1 MSMTSSLRT
10 MIRDLHRRRGRERR
24 GLALAEG
31 VRLVEEALDAGL
43 PLRGAAIS
51 PALEGTTR
59 GKSLKS
65 ALERRGVRV
74 EAVSDGEL
82 EELADTEHPQGV
94 VAVVEPRHWSLD
106 DIAPAPGAP
115 VLVLDGV
122 QDPGNVGTILRSALG
137 LGAAGVI
144 ALKGTADITNPKVLR
159 GSMGALFRLPAV
171 AADVESYLS
180 WAGARRVETWVTAT
194 DGSVIEPG
202 AVRDHQSAIALVLG
216 NEGAG
221 VSPSLAAAAS
231 RRVAIRLARGA
242 ESLNVA
248 VAAAI
253 LLREVARVD

>member
-1 MSMTSSLRT
+1 MTSPLRT

-43 PLRGAAIS
+43 PVRGAAIS
-51 PALEGTTR
+51 PALEGTIR
-59 GKSLKS
+59 GKALKR
-65 ALERRGVRV
+65 ALEQRGVRL
-74 EAVSDGEL
+74 EAVSDDDL
-82 EELADTEHPQGV
+82 EALADTEHPQGV
-94 VAVVEPRHWSLD
+94 VAVVEPRRWSLE
-106 DIAPAPGAP
+106 DIEAAPGRP
-115 VLVLDGV
+115 VLLLDGV

-144 ALKGTADITNPKVLR
+144 ALKGTAELTNPKVVR

-171 AADVESYLS
+171 PSDVETYLP
-180 WAGARRVETWVTAT
+180 WARERGVETWVAAA
-194 DGSVIEPG
+194 DGTPIEPG
-202 AVRDHQSAIALVLG
+202 ACRGHQGVVGLALG

-221 VSPSLAAAAS
+221 VSAALEATAS
-231 RRVAIRLARGA
+231 RRVAIRLAPGA

>member
-1 MSMTSSLRT
+1 MSSSLQT
-10 MIRDLHRRRGRERR
+10 MIRDLQRRRGRERR

-31 VRLVEEALDAGL
+31 VRLVEEALGAGV

-51 PALEGTTR
+51 PALEGTPR
-59 GKSLKS
+59 GKALKS
-65 ALERRGVRV
+65 ALERQGVRV

-82 EELADTEHPQGV
+82 AGLADTEHPQGV
-94 VAVVEPRHWSLD
+94 VAVVEPRDWSLD
-106 DIAPAPGAP
+106 DIAPAPGSP

-122 QDPGNVGTILRSALG
+122 QDPGNVGTLLRTAFG

-144 ALKGTADITNPKVLR
+144 ALKGTADLTNSKVVR

-171 AADVESYLS
+171 PSDVAGYLA
-180 WAGARRVETWVTAT
+180 WARKHQVETWIAAA
-194 DGSVIEPG
+194 DGEAIVPG
-202 AVRDHQSAIALVLG
+202 ALRDHRGVVALAVG

-221 VSPSLAAAAS
+221 VSAALAAGAG
-231 RRVAIRLARGA
+231 RRVAIKLARGA